1 MSYSQVP
8 AENHQFMQVPSAT
21 TYATRLHFHSQAD
34 DDDLDALSFSHPN
47 PSGPS
52 QTGASSTPQPPPLR
66 SSPHPSGVSG
76 KIGQSG
82 TGGRAGQTSTG
93 WGGVRTETR
102 FTGESTLDEPV
113 SETIMRD
120 LRSIYAKLILIL
132 YPPKG
137 GNHQLLRDW
146 DLWGPLVICLSL
158 AIILSMDAPGEESM
172 QVFSLV
178 ITLITVGSVVVT
190 VNSKLLGGKVSFFQ
204 SLCVLGYALAP
215 ILIAS
220 IVAFFVHNIFVRL
233 PVTLACWAWSVW
245 ASMNFFNGT
254 QLPESRLFLAV
265 YPMCLF
271 FFVISWMII
280 IQ

>member
-8 AENHQFMQVPSAT
+8 AENHQFI
-21 TYATRLHFHSQAD
+21 QAD

-47 PSGPS
+47 PSGSAP
-52 QTGASSTPQPPPLR
+52 QVGSSSAPQPPPPLQ
-66 SSPHPSGVSG
+66 SGPHPSGVSG

-82 TGGRAGQTSTG
+82 SGGKPGETSTG

-102 FTGESTLDEPV
+102 YTGESTLDEPV

-158 AIILSMDAPGEESM
+158 AIILSVDAPGEESM

-178 ITLITVGSVVVT
+178 ITLITVGSVVIT

-220 IVAFFVHNIFVRL
+220 VVAFFVHNIFVRL

-254 QLPESRLFLAV
+254 QLPESRLLLAV

-271 FFVISWMII
+271 FFVIAWMII